1 MTIDIKGGE
10 QDLITLQ
17 CDWKGIFDGF
27 TIREHAL
34 LSFWLPHPD
43 VLIFII
49 KVERYVAKGEPLLAI
64 PEQMFWT
71 PPAQV
76 AGEEDGGCSRR
87 WWFQHCYDLSAIV
100 CVRVLVFIQ

>member
-10 QDLITLQ
+10 QDLIALQ

-34 LSFWLPHPD
+34 LSFWLPHPG

-49 KVERYVAKGEPLLAI
+49 TVERYVAKGEPLLAI
-64 PEQMFWT
+64 PEHMVWT
-71 PPAQV
+71 PVQV
-76 AGEEDGGCSRR
+76 AGEEDGGGSGI
-87 WWFQHCYDLSAIV
+87 ATI
-100 CVRVLVFIQ
+100 